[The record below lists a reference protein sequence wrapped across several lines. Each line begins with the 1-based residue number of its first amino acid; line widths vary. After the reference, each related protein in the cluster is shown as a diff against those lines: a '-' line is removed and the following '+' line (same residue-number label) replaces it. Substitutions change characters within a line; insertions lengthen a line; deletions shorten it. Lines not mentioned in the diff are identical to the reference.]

1 MDAVL
6 SKTTLV
12 NSRVRH
18 ACGFM
23 LGVLGAKSIDGL
35 LRLTEDPSADVR
47 LNAAIGLASLR

>member
-1 MDAVL
+1 VDAVL